1 MSTSDNNFNTSMGE
15 IDTGLDLNDVSS
27 EQGAGFFSKLA
38 LMILLI
44 IFVVFSVKFSI
55 QLILYLMSPSNSPTI
70 IDGRIDGT
78 ESQSFTQ
85 NPGLS
90 KSKTI
95 QRSKNEKDGLEF
107 TWSTWLFIKESAIK
121 PDPDRSTEE
130 YKHIFSKGDGDINNI
145 WPAPD
150 TTTTKGTDN
159 IDNGMIWPNA
169 SPALYLRSTPT
180 DGGDDGAGANHVQL
194 RVAITTFGGV
204 NADDS
209 LIPIVE
215 TIDID
220 NIPLEKWINI
230 IIRVK
235 GLTVDVYLNG
245 IIVKRHILSSTP
257 KQNYGDVHT
266 GLNGGFNGY
275 ISCLKYFDYA
285 IEVGKISSIIDKG
298 PCLKMLSNQGN
309 KKNQMPYMSYRWY
322 FN

>member
-107 TWSTWLFIKESAIK
+107 TWSTWLFIKESSV
-121 PDPDRSTEE
+121 DPNGVDGE
-130 YKHIFSKGDGDINNI
+130 YKHIFSKGDGASNVWVEPSVEVPGD
-145 WPAPD
+145 
-150 TTTTKGTDN
+150 DN
-159 IDNGMIWPNA
+159 MNNGMIWPNA

-180 DGGDDGAGANHVQL
+180 VADTTGAGANHVQL
-194 RVAITTFGGV
+194 RVAMTTFG
-204 NADDS
+204 NEKAS
-209 LIPIVE
+209 LPIVE

>member
-1 MSTSDNNFNTSMGE
+1 MSSFDNDINIGE
-15 IDTGLDLNDVSS
+15 VSSGLGPEDVSS
-27 EQGAGFFSKLA
+27 EQSAGFFSKLA

-78 ESQSFTQ
+78 ESHSFTQ

-107 TWSTWLFIKESAIK
+107 TWSTWLYLKESSV
-121 PDPDRSTEE
+121 DPTGIDEE
-130 YKHIFSKGDGDINNI
+130 YKHIFSKGDDASNV
-145 WPAPD
+145 WDD
-150 TTTTKGTDN
+150 TIPSLPGGSVN
-159 IDNGMIWPNA
+159 MNNGMIWPNA

-180 DGGDDGAGANHVQL
+180 IADANGAGANHVQL
-194 RVAITTFGGV
+194 KVAMTTFGGV

-235 GLTVDVYLNG
+235 GLIVDVYLNG
-245 IIVKRHILSSTP
+245 IIVKRHILQSTP

-275 ISCLKYFDYA
+275 ISCLRYFDYA

-298 PCLKMLSNQGN
+298 PTLKMLSNQGN
-309 KKNQMPYMSYRWY
+309 KKNQMPYMSSRWY
-322 FN
+322 FNY

>member
-1 MSTSDNNFNTSMGE
+1 MSSFDNDINIGE
-15 IDTGLDLNDVSS
+15 VSSGLGPEDVSS
-27 EQGAGFFSKLA
+27 EQSAGFFSKLA

-78 ESQSFTQ
+78 ESHSFTQ

-107 TWSTWLFIKESAIK
+107 TWSTWLFIKESGIES
-121 PDPDRSTEE
+121 STDTK
-130 YKHIFSKGDGDINNI
+130 YKHIFSKGDGASNVWVEPSVAVPGD
-145 WPAPD
+145 
-150 TTTTKGTDN
+150 DN
-159 IDNGMIWPNA
+159 MNNGMIWPNA

-180 DGGDDGAGANHVQL
+180 TDSNGAGNHVQL
-194 RVAITTFGGV
+194 RVAMTTFGS
-204 NADDS
+204 DDAT
-209 LIPIVE
+209 LPIVE

-235 GLTVDVYLNG
+235 GLIVDVYLNG
-245 IIVKRHILSSTP
+245 IIVKRHILQSTP

-275 ISCLKYFDYA
+275 ISCLRYFDYA
-285 IEVGKISSIIDKG
+285 IEVGKISSIIDQG
-298 PCLKMLSNQGN
+298 PTLKMLSNQGN
-309 KKNQMPYMSYRWY
+309 KKNQMPYMSSRWY
-322 FN
+322 FNY